1 MSDETVNAVEGPAET
16 LPTEA
21 TVNAP
26 EATPAD
32 EAIGALATPHE
43 AINEVHG
50 EATTDAETPVA
61 AGTTE
66 VAAEAPAAEAS
77 VAQVTP
83 VAEPAPIVTAAPAV
97 PKKAATS
104 TRTNTAVATDPA
116 NDINII
122 RFDGEGLSKERGRRK
137 VRVGKV
143 VSNKMQKTVVV
154 VVESRV
160 RHPLYGKFM
169 RRTTRFKAHDEQSC
183 GEGDTVE
190 IMETRPLS
198 KDKNWRVVRI
208 VEKAK

>member
-1 MSDETVNAVEGPAET
+1 MSDETVNSIENPGET
-16 LPTEA
+16 LPTEH
-21 TVNAP
+21 TVNAA

-32 EAIGALATPHE
+32 EAIGALATPDSE
-43 AINEVHG
+43 AANEV
-50 EATTDAETPVA
+50 
-61 AGTTE
+61 E
-66 VAAEAPAAEAS
+66 VE
-77 VAQVTP
+77 TP
-83 VAEPAPIVTAAPAV
+83 VAEPEVVAAVAAPV
-97 PKKAATS
+97 KPKGH
-104 TRTNTAVATDPA
+104 RTNTSVPTDPA

-122 RFDGEGLSKERGRRK
+122 KFEGSDDADERGRRK

-154 VVESRV
+154 AVESRV

>member
-1 MSDETVNAVEGPAET
+1 MSDETVNSLEGPAET

-32 EAIGALATPHE
+32 EAIGTLATPNE
-43 AINEVHG
+43 A
-50 EATTDAETPVA
+50 EATAEPVGVETTANATTEAPAETPI
-61 AGTTE
+61 
-66 VAAEAPAAEAS
+66 
-77 VAQVTP
+77 
-83 VAEPAPIVTAAPAV
+83 AEPAPIITTAAVV

-137 VRVGKV
+137 LRVGKV

-169 RRTTRFKAHDEQSC
+169 RRTTRFKAHDEQNC

>member
-32 EAIGALATPHE
+32 EAIGALATPNE
-43 AINEVHG
+43 AVNEVSG
-50 EATTDAETPVA
+50 EASVDAVPTMDADTTEAVAEAPVTEASVTAETP
-61 AGTTE
+61 
-66 VAAEAPAAEAS
+66 S
-77 VAQVTP
+77 
-83 VAEPAPIVTAAPAV
+83 VAEPAPSVAAAPIVT
-97 PKKAATS
+97 KKAT